1 MIIEIDFKSGKQSF
15 LKVNYVEK
23 FKEEITL
30 ILTDNDNK
38 AQSLKL
44 EDIKNAHLFFNG
56 TVRVLHQEK
65 CDD

>member
-1 MIIEIDFKSGKQSF
+1 MILEINFKSGKQSF
-15 LKVNYVEK
+15 LNVNYVEK
-23 FKEEITL
+23 FKEEIAL
-30 ILTDNDNK
+30 ILTDNNNK
-38 AQSLKL
+38 DQSLKL